1 MGRAI
6 IFLLLC
12 PALAWADTIYLN
24 DGQTVTGEIITETD
38 EVVQIK
44 ERVGASGY
52 AEARYPRLRI
62 ARIERGPT
70 ERAAPP
76 AQIAATPPTIP
87 SAATG
92 PTAEQVAAARVINQ
106 INDELRREEA
116 KGDISRLSSAL
127 ENYKAVSGEFPT
139 TLKPGEMKT
148 IAEVTQFMPL
158 DKKLKVVRQRIE
170 LVKVLTLDP
179 WGQEYRYVCPGQH
192 GAFDLFSVGQDGQ
205 EGTAD
210 DVTNW

>member
-12 PALAWADTIYLN
+12 PALAWADTIYLH
-24 DGQTVTGEIITETD
+24 DGQTVTGEIIAETD
-38 EVVQIK
+38 EVVQVK

-52 AEARYPRLRI
+52 AEARYPRARI

-70 ERAAPP
+70 ERGEPL
-76 AQIAATPPTIP
+76 AQIAAAPPTAP
-87 SAATG
+87 SATTG
-92 PTAEQVAAARVINQ
+92 PTAEQLAAARAINQ
-106 INDELRREEA
+106 INEVMRREEA
-116 KGDISRLSSAL
+116 KEDIRRLSSAV

-139 TLKPGEMKT
+139 TLKLGEMKT

-158 DKKLKVVRQRIE
+158 DKKKKVVRQRLE
-170 LVKVLTLDP
+170 LVKALTVDP
-179 WGQEYRYVCPGQH
+179 WGQEYRYVCPGRH